1 MKYRKILSTSFAT
14 LLLANTGAPVV
25 ANATTETKGKT
36 IDQSVLDNVFRTD
49 IDLNAINYTTLT
61 KEEESLQTETIDDN
75 TTSVEEQI
83 ENNEVGAVSVEEEPI
98 TIEENQ
104 QAKNEANSSST
115 SSIEENNTN
124 EAENSNDTTE
134 EKESDKKTE
143 DTVGNESDENKKD
156 NDIKNSDASDEQTAS
171 SGAEKENEP
180 KKEKREMENR
190 EAEETGDWGTTTWK
204 AQLQEDGSYLYTV
217 FSGETGSADE
227 APWKTNTNGT
237 FRIKFDGKVLIKD
250 GTSLFASA
258 RLLSLEAE
266 NIVCEGTLQVMF
278 YGASNL
284 TSLDLSGWDTSNVT
298 DMEAMFS
305 GANSLTSLDLSG
317 WDTSNVTS
325 MYGMFEGASNL
336 TSLDLSGWDTSNVTS
351 MSGMFEGASSLT
363 SLDLSGFDTSNVTYM
378 YAMFN
383 GASKIKTLKM
393 NNWNMSTWTNLNKL
407 RDGIFQ
413 YLPNLET
420 LEAKSWNLQGITD
433 LSYLFSNETSLF
445 YTQGGTLKTANFSGW
460 DTRNVTTMAGMFY
473 GATGLTSLDVSGFN
487 TSKVTSMRYMFYNAR
502 SLTSLD
508 ISGWNTNKVTE
519 MYSMFS
525 NASKIKT
532 LKMNNWNMSTWTNLD
547 KLRDG
552 IFQYLPNLET
562 LEAKKWNLQGIASLS
577 YLFSRETSLFYTQRE
592 TLKTANFSG
601 WDTRNVTTMQAMF
614 DGASSL
620 TSLDVS
626 GFNTSNVTNMYCMF
640 NGASSL
646 TSLDVSGWDTSKVV
660 TMTFMFNR
668 VSNLTNLDVS
678 GFNISNVTAMY
689 AMFSGAS
696 SLTSLDVSGWNTSK
710 VTNMNSMFY
719 GASSLT
725 SLDVSGWDTSNVTT
739 MYCMFNG
746 ASSLTSLDV
755 SGWDTSNVTTMAGM
769 FYGAS
774 SLTSLDVSGW
784 NVNKVTNM
792 SNMFNG
798 ARNIVTLKM
807 NNWNM
812 STWTNLN
819 QLRDGIFKYL
829 PNLETLEAKKWNLQ
843 GIASLSY
850 LFSRETSLFYTQR
863 ETLKTA
869 NFSGWDTRN
878 VTTMQAM
885 FDGASSLTS
894 LDVSGFNTSN
904 VTNMYAMFYG
914 ASSLTSLDVSGWDT
928 SKVAT
933 MTFMFNG
940 VSNLTNLD
948 VSGFNTSNVTTIYC
962 MFQGASSLTSL
973 DVSGWDTSNMT
984 DMSNMFYGTSSLTSL
999 DVSNWD
1005 TSKVT
1010 DMSSMFS
1017 RASGLTSL
1025 DVSSWD
1031 TSKVTDMSY
1040 MFSRASGLTS
1050 LDVSS
1055 WDTSKVTTMQSM
1067 FSNTSLEKLTLGDNF
1082 KFIAGA
1088 GLPKPN
1094 VNVSPNKSTGKWTR
1108 EDGQSNS
1115 YTPTEFM
1122 EKYGTGDLKAGTYVG
1137 DISIPFTLS
1146 NFSSEATII
1155 GQKVSTSFEID
1166 YENLADNYFE
1176 NGMMQFAVTGY
1187 KLPKEIEYDS
1197 VTVSYIS
1204 GNGSAS
1210 QIKDVRYDKANNTI
1224 YFDITQGTAAL
1235 VNKIRVSLNGTAW
1248 NNTSTTE
1255 ENHTFV
1261 VDYNTDEKGPIENSD
1276 LVASISGKVDVN
1288 NGNLSF
1294 ESVPDTLAFKPTK
1307 LIVTKEDIIIDRLLS
1322 DWNIQVS
1329 DWRGTNV
1336 LPGTTNTI
1344 SRQDWDMV
1352 ATSEEFEDSK
1362 GEKVSPTAIGLVYVN
1377 EHGDKKELTAD
1388 QEVLI
1393 ESHSVDGETPKENHN
1408 VTISWGEET
1417 GLKTVVKNR
1426 NALNSNEEYSARVK
1440 YELRVAP

>member
-25 ANATTETKGKT
+25 ANATTETKGKM

-61 KEEESLQTETIDDN
+61 KEEESLQTETIDDT

-83 ENNEVGAVSVEEEPI
+83 EDNEVGAVSVEEEPI
-98 TIEENQ
+98 SIEESQ
-104 QAKNEANSSST
+104 QEKNEANSSST

-156 NDIKNSDASDEQTAS
+156 NDIKNSDASDEQAIS
-171 SGAEKENEP
+171 SDAEKENEP
-180 KKEKREMENR
+180 KKEKSEMENK

-227 APWKTNTNGT
+227 APWKTNKGT

-250 GTSLFASA
+250 GVSLFASA

-266 NIVCEGTLQVMF
+266 NIVCEG
-278 YGASNL
+278 
-284 TSLDLSGWDTSNVT
+284 SLLS
-298 DMEAMFS
+298 MFS
-305 GANSLTSLDLSG
+305 
-317 WDTSNVTS
+317 
-325 MYGMFEGASNL
+325 
-336 TSLDLSGWDTSNVTS
+336 
-351 MSGMFEGASSLT
+351 GASSLT
-363 SLDLSGFDTSNVTYM
+363 SLDLSGFDTSNVTSMQSMFQNVRSLTSLDLSGFDTSNVTSMQYM
-378 YAMFN
+378 FSGASSLTSLDLSGFDTSNVTSMQYMFSGASSLTSLDVSGWNTNKVTDMYNMFN

-420 LEAKSWNLQGITD
+420 LEAKSWNLQGITN
-433 LSYLFSNETSLF
+433 LSYLFLYETSLF
-445 YTQGGTLKTANFSGW
+445 YKQRGTLKTANFSGW
-460 DTRNVTTMAGMFY
+460 DTRNVK
-473 GATGLTSLDVSGFN
+473 D
-487 TSKVTSMRYMFYNAR
+487 MRYMFYN
-502 SLTSLD
+502 
-508 ISGWNTNKVTE
+508 
-519 MYSMFS
+519 
-525 NASKIKT
+525 
-532 LKMNNWNMSTWTNLD
+532 
-547 KLRDG
+547 
-552 IFQYLPNLET
+552 
-562 LEAKKWNLQGIASLS
+562 
-577 YLFSRETSLFYTQRE
+577 
-592 TLKTANFSG
+592 
-601 WDTRNVTTMQAMF
+601 
-614 DGASSL
+614 ASSL

-626 GFNTSNVTNMYCMF
+626 GFNTSNVT
-640 NGASSL
+640 
-646 TSLDVSGWDTSKVV
+646 
-660 TMTFMFNR
+660 TME
-668 VSNLTNLDVS
+668 
-678 GFNISNVTAMY
+678 
-689 AMFSGAS
+689 
-696 SLTSLDVSGWNTSK
+696 
-710 VTNMNSMFY
+710 SMFE
-719 GASSLT
+719 
-725 SLDVSGWDTSNVTT
+725 D
-739 MYCMFNG
+739 
-746 ASSLTSLDV
+746 
-755 SGWDTSNVTTMAGM
+755 
-769 FYGAS
+769 
-774 SLTSLDVSGW
+774 
-784 NVNKVTNM
+784 
-792 SNMFNG
+792 
-798 ARNIVTLKM
+798 
-807 NNWNM
+807 
-812 STWTNLN
+812 
-819 QLRDGIFKYL
+819 
-829 PNLETLEAKKWNLQ
+829 
-843 GIASLSY
+843 
-850 LFSRETSLFYTQR
+850 
-863 ETLKTA
+863 
-869 NFSGWDTRN
+869 
-878 VTTMQAM
+878 
-885 FDGASSLTS
+885 ASSLTS
-894 LDVSGFNTSN
+894 LDVSGFNTSK
-904 VTNMYAMFYG
+904 VTNMQFMFAG
-914 ASSLTSLDVSGWDT
+914 ASSLTSLD
-928 SKVAT
+928 
-933 MTFMFNG
+933 
-940 VSNLTNLD
+940 L
-948 VSGFNTSNVTTIYC
+948 SGFNTS
-962 MFQGASSLTSL
+962 
-973 DVSGWDTSNMT
+973 
-984 DMSNMFYGTSSLTSL
+984 
-999 DVSNWD
+999 
-1005 TSKVT
+1005 KVT
-1010 DMSSMFS
+1010 NMQFMFI
-1017 RASGLTSL
+1017 
-1025 DVSSWD
+1025 
-1031 TSKVTDMSY
+1031 
-1040 MFSRASGLTS
+1040 
-1050 LDVSS
+1050 
-1055 WDTSKVTTMQSM
+1055 
-1067 FSNTSLEKLTLGDNF
+1067 NPSLEKLTLGDKF
-1082 KFIAGA
+1082 KFLTTAA
-1088 GLPKPN
+1088 LPKPN
-1094 VNVSPNKSTGKWTR
+1094 VPPNKSTGKWTR

-1176 NGMMQFAVTGY
+1176 NGMMQFAVTGD

-1204 GNGSAS
+1204 GNGQAS

-1224 YFDITQGTAAL
+1224 YFDVTQGTAAL

-1255 ENHTFV
+1255 DNHTFV
-1261 VDYNTDEKGPIENSD
+1261 VDYNTDEKGPIENSY

-1336 LPGTTNTI
+1336 LPGTTDTI
-1344 SRQDWDMV
+1344 SRQNWDMV

-1377 EHGDKKELTAD
+1377 EHGDKKELSAD